1 MGQQNRKIGF
11 TTHNTRQWQM
21 DTGKLEWDWNW
32 GLGLGSLK
40 VKVKIAAAAQM
51 DLRVANFN

>member
-1 MGQQNRKIGF
+1 MEQQNRKIGF
-11 TTHNTRQWQM
+11 TTHIDKRANESLFT
-21 DTGKLEWDWNW
+21 WDVAKKA
-32 GLGLGSLK
+32 GECLK